1 MFIDN
6 LLLRY
11 GSFII
16 GLTILSFPVF
26 GFDNKNNL
34 TLKDSGNIAKE
45 YEYNSNLL
53 LGLSH
58 SIAKIALTYKSF
70 QKFNGVS
77 DRLVNLLNIM
87 GDIYYR
93 KIYQC
98 SLVDNQDI
106 IYD

>member
-16 GLTILSFPVF
+16 GLSILSFPVF
-26 GFDNKNNL
+26 GLDSKTQL
-34 TLKDSGNIAKE
+34 TIKDSGSIAKE

-70 QKFNGVS
+70 
-77 DRLVNLLNIM
+77 
-87 GDIYYR
+87 
-93 KIYQC
+93 
-98 SLVDNQDI
+98 
-106 IYD
+106 